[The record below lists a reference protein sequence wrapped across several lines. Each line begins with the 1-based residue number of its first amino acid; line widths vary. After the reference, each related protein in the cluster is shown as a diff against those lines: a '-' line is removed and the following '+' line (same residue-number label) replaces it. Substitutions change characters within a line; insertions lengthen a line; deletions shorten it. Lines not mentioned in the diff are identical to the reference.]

1 MVDSR
6 CSAKWAHFEGSHV
19 AVAYDCVASCT
30 AASTTMDAANVRC
43 VRPQLMW
50 QPAHDKRHTGHTR
63 THSCTLQPLRRLC
76 NPKPG
81 EGARDEVRLNGR
93 SGNLSHYGTSSAT
106 QSLAR
111 VHEAKC
117 RRSLAAHVH
126 RSHRHSRPRRTRAI
140 ATPPREQSTL
150 SDPHCIS
157 CARGAC
163 NIRSDA
169 MCRASD
175 WGTVNGCADW
185 RRPPMSRL
193 AFVDMETPDG
203 VNPLRALMGAHLRCG
218 CF

>member
-1 MVDSR
+1 
-6 CSAKWAHFEGSHV
+6 V
-19 AVAYDCVASCT
+19 AVGYDCVASCT

-175 WGTVNGCADW
+175 WH
-185 RRPPMSRL
+185 RKRMRRL
-193 AFVDMETPDG
+193 ASAADEPTGLRRHGDAGWRQPFARPHG
-203 VNPLRALMGAHLRCG
+203 RALTLWLLLGAFVRSSSPAS
-218 CF
+218 

>member
-1 MVDSR
+1 MPR
-6 CSAKWAHFEGSHV
+6 TYGACA
-19 AVAYDCVASCT
+19 T
-30 AASTTMDAANVRC
+30 
-43 VRPQLMW
+43 QLMW
-50 QPAHDKRHTGHTR
+50 QPAHDSATLATHARTR
-63 THSCTLQPLRRLC
+63 AHF
-76 NPKPG
+76 
-81 EGARDEVRLNGR
+81 
-93 SGNLSHYGTSSAT
+93 SHYGDSAT

-126 RSHRHSRPRRTRAI
+126 RSHRHPRPRRTRAI

-150 SDPHCIS
+150 SHPHCIS

-185 RRPPMSRL
+185 ALASAANEPTGLRRHGDAGWRQPFARPHGRAL
-193 AFVDMETPDG
+193 TLWLLLGAFVRSSSP
-203 VNPLRALMGAHLRCG
+203 AS
-218 CF
+218 